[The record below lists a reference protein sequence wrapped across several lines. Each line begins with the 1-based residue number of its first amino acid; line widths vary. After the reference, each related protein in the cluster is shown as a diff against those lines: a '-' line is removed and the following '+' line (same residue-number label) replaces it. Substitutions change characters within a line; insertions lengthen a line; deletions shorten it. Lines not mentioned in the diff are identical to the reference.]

1 MTEKPWYSE
10 GLRFECTG
18 CGACC
23 GGAPGYIWV
32 NQAEIVAMAEA
43 LGISAE
49 SFEAMYVR
57 AEGRRRTLKERANGD
72 CVMLDGEM
80 PRCRVYDARPRQC
93 RSWPFWSS
101 NLRTPDDWERTCRDC
116 PGAGKGTRIPLER
129 IEDCRGLI
137 QI

>member
-1 MTEKPWYSE
+1 MSEHPWYRA
-10 GLRFECTG
+10 GLRFQCTG

-23 GGAPGYIWV
+23 GGAPGFIWV
-32 NQAEIVAMAEA
+32 NQAEIDAMAET
-43 LGISAE
+43 LGISSE
-49 SFEAMYVR
+49 TFEALYVR

-72 CVMLDGEM
+72 CVMLDLKT

-101 NLRTPDDWERTCRDC
+101 NLRTPEDWERTCRDC
-116 PGAGKGTRIPLER
+116 PGAGNGTRIAMER
-129 IEDCRGLI
+129 IEHCRGLI